1 MTYDERERYVV
12 PIGEK
17 GCEFDCSLHPKSG
30 DVAEG
35 CGVSRTGSARSA
47 GNEDR
52 GARVP
57 LAVQE
62 NSYWGWGKG
71 DPLDEF
77 MRFVELYWGDIE
89 TEGFARLRENHG
101 RFGSTMYGWEAK
113 KRLRNIIQELADAR
127 AYLSSGDV

>member
-1 MTYDERERYVV
+1 MTYDASERYVV
-12 PIGEK
+12 RGTSLSGEDTNPSESGATGGGTDSS
-17 GCEFDCSLHPKSG
+17 GC
-30 DVAEG
+30 
-35 CGVSRTGSARSA
+35 
-47 GNEDR
+47 R
-52 GARVP
+52 GPEIVVP

-62 NSYWGWGKG
+62 NAYWGWGKG

-89 TEGFARLRENHG
+89 TEGFARLRENYG